1 MSRAR
6 KCMKCGKTAK
16 DYAMLGINV
25 VWTTAPAPSKKA
37 NGGVGFVCHMC
48 AGMHDYSSEPVVT
61 SKYDGKPRI
70 ALEVEYMRYY
80 DAPTIDGMRMDN
92 DRTIRAYAARIFG
105 GDTHEDCTV
114 DGEVKTPA
122 YRSLSGMRDRLGQ
135 FAQAVDMSHSDAG
148 MHTNI
153 SIDKLS
159 FASWRPTDWELFSL
173 FAPLA
178 EYMRDN
184 REYTEYVF
192 GRYFSDYCMYSTDCF
207 YHGTWLNT
215 RTNQG
220 FCLEWRLMHYRDIEQ
235 AMRGLSF
242 IVDVTKLLV
251 KYIDAEISAT
261 VYAKKVVSMF
271 KKYATGYGACEKRAK
286 LGENRKRGQVKA

>member
-6 KCMKCGKTAK
+6 KCMKCGKTAR
-16 DYAMLGINV
+16 DYAAMGINV
-25 VWTTAPAPSKKA
+25 IWTTAPAPSKKA
-37 NGGVGFVCHMC
+37 NGGIGFVCHMC
-48 AGMHDYSSEPVVT
+48 AGRHDYSSEPVVQ
-61 SKYDGKPRI
+61 SNYDGKPRI

-80 DAPTIDGMRMDN
+80 DAPTIDGVRMDN
-92 DRTIRAYAARIFG
+92 ENAIRAYAARVFG
-105 GDTHEDCTV
+105 GNVHEDCTV

-135 FAQAVDMSHSDAG
+135 FAQAADMSHPYAG

-159 FASWRPTDWELFSL
+159 FERWYPSDWELSIL

-178 EYMRDN
+178 QYMRDH
-184 REYTEYVF
+184 REQTENVF
-192 GRYFSDYCMYSTDCF
+192 GRYFSDYCTYSTDAF
-207 YHGTWLNT
+207 YHGAWLNT

-242 IVDVTKLLV
+242 IVDATKLLQ
-251 KYIDAEISAT
+251 KYIDDEISDTA
-261 VYAKKVVSMF
+261 YAKNVVAMF
-271 KKYATGYGACEKRAK
+271 KKYADGKGACEKRSK